1 MPTEYKTTFSDGREF
16 VNVPLRDGN
25 ILLDAIVNRYSD
37 FIWLCSPGIN
47 IEIFISLWILDYTT
61 LASVQV

>member
-37 FIWLCSPGIN
+37 FI
-47 IEIFISLWILDYTT
+47 
-61 LASVQV
+61 